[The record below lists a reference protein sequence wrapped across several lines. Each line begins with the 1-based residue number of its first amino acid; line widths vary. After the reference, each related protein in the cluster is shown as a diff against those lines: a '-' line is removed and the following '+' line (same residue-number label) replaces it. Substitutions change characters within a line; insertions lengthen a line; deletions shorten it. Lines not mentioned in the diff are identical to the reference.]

1 MHFNLY
7 IIMGC
12 REWNEL
18 RHRHDNVAFMV
29 VMEIA
34 EYELKWEEEQSRIL
48 FINILAV
55 PKGSINIV

>member
-1 MHFNLY
+1 MPFNLY
-7 IIMGC
+7 VIIGC

-18 RHRHDNVAFMV
+18 RHRHDNVVFMV
-29 VMEIA
+29 VMAIA

-55 PKGSINIV
+55 PMGSINIV